1 MYCILYL
8 NENKTV
14 RINRNVNLQMISN
27 YRINSEQAEKI
38 LINIQF
44 LWRKNSWAIMIIV
57 RWHSDIQ
64 EFFGSQIKERG
75 KHFFQRTF
83 TETYKQESKRKE

>member
-1 MYCILYL
+1 
-8 NENKTV
+8 
-14 RINRNVNLQMISN
+14 MISN
-27 YRINSEQAEKI
+27 LYRINSEQAEKI
-38 LINIQF
+38 LNIQF

>member
-1 MYCILYL
+1 MYCILYI

-44 LWRKNSWAIMIIV
+44 L
-57 RWHSDIQ
+57 
-64 EFFGSQIKERG
+64 
-75 KHFFQRTF
+75 
-83 TETYKQESKRKE
+83 

>member
-1 MYCILYL
+1 
-8 NENKTV
+8 
-14 RINRNVNLQMISN
+14 
-27 YRINSEQAEKI
+27 
-38 LINIQF
+38 
-44 LWRKNSWAIMIIV
+44 MIIV

>member
-44 LWRKNSWAIMIIV
+44 L
-57 RWHSDIQ
+57 
-64 EFFGSQIKERG
+64 
-75 KHFFQRTF
+75 
-83 TETYKQESKRKE
+83 